1 MFRTNT
7 ASSNLIRSC
16 ETLTPAVGILLSRLL
31 KFIIYNL
38 PEYLTLH
45 VTITKN
51 ILCISVYNQWFII
64 SVYNQWFII
73 SVYNQWFIISVY
85 NQWFI
90 ISVCNQWFIISV
102 YNQWF
107 IIENWEIPS
116 WKQNLK
122 SNVRATKLLCP
133 PDIDKMLVW
142 PARHILSKRY
152 CKGKGDHIL

>member
-7 ASSNLIRSC
+7 ASSNVIRSC
-16 ETLTPAVGILLSRLL
+16 EALTPAVGILLSRLE

-38 PEYLTLH
+38 PEYIMLH

-73 SVYNQWFIISVY
+73 SI
-85 NQWFI
+85 
-90 ISVCNQWFIISV
+90 

-122 SNVRATKLLCP
+122 LNVKATKLLCP
-133 PDIDKMLVW
+133 PDIDKICVW
-142 PARHILSKRY
+142 PARHILSNRY

>member
-7 ASSNLIRSC
+7 ASSNVIRSC
-16 ETLTPAVGILLSRLL
+16 EAAVGILLSRLEQ
-31 KFIIYNL
+31 FIIYNL
-38 PEYLTLH
+38 PEYIMLH

-73 SVYNQWFIISVY
+73 SVYNQWFIISAY
-85 NQWFI
+85 
-90 ISVCNQWFIISV
+90 NQWFIISV

-122 SNVRATKLLCP
+122 LNVRATKLLCP
-133 PDIDKMLVW
+133 PDIDKMCAW
-142 PARHILSKRY
+142 PARHILSNRY

>member
-1 MFRTNT
+1 LFRTNT
-7 ASSNLIRSC
+7 ASSNVIRSC
-16 ETLTPAVGILLSRLL
+16 EALTPAVGILLSRLE

-38 PEYLTLH
+38 PEYIMLH

-73 SVYNQWFIISVY
+73 SI
-85 NQWFI
+85 
-90 ISVCNQWFIISV
+90 

-122 SNVRATKLLCP
+122 LNVKATKLLCP
-133 PDIDKMLVW
+133 PDIDKICVW
-142 PARHILSKRY
+142 PARHILSNRY

>member
-1 MFRTNT
+1 LFRTNT
-7 ASSNLIRSC
+7 ASSNVIRSC
-16 ETLTPAVGILLSRLL
+16 EALTPAVGILLSRLE

-38 PEYLTLH
+38 PEYIMLH

-90 ISVCNQWFIISV
+90 ISI

-122 SNVRATKLLCP
+122 LNVKATKLLCP
-133 PDIDKMLVW
+133 PDIDKICVW
-142 PARHILSKRY
+142 PARHILSNRY